1 MGQDRDVSL
10 LAPSPADAARR
21 AGLRRM
27 RLLAVS
33 LLVLAAIVYALTLGL
48 DQSGVWGYV
57 NTAAEAAMVG
67 ALADW
72 FAVTALFR
80 HPLGLPVPHTA
91 IIPKRKNEIGRNLQ
105 EFVTENFLTEE
116 IARDRLAAA
125 RVGERV
131 GQWLGVPDHRHR
143 VRTEVVRVVRAGL
156 GRMSDD
162 EVRAVVEDFLVPRLV
177 KEPVAPIAGSL
188 LEGIVDEK
196 THHGLV
202 DLGLEQLREYLA
214 DNPGTYAAV
223 LGERAPWWSPPW
235 VDDRVIGWTYQQVLA
250 WLQDIHDDPQ
260 HPAREALD
268 ELLRRLAADLQSDPE
283 VMASAEALKERLLTH
298 PQVPE
303 TAVGL
308 WTSFRSALTT
318 AMDDESSYFH
328 TRGDELLE
336 HLGQHLVEDEVW
348 RGRLE
353 ARLGEVVSFFVNT
366 YGSELAEV
374 ISVTVDRWDGQEAA
388 ERIELHVGRDLQFI
402 RINGT
407 IVGALAGLGIHALSQ
422 VAG

>member
-1 MGQDRDVSL
+1 M
-10 LAPSPADAARR
+10 APSPADEARR

-27 RLLAVS
+27 RLLALS
-33 LLVLAAIVYALTLGL
+33 LLLLAAVMFVVTLRL
-48 DQSGVWGYV
+48 PHDGVWGYV

-116 IARDRLAAA
+116 IARERLAAA
-125 RVGERV
+125 RVGQRV
-131 GQWLGVPDHRHR
+131 GEWLGSPAHRRR
-143 VRTEVVRVVRAGL
+143 VMTEVVRVARAGL
-156 GRMSDD
+156 GRLSDE
-162 EVRAVVEDFLVPRLV
+162 EVRSIVEDFLVPRLV
-177 KEPVAPIAGSL
+177 REPAAPIAGAL
-188 LEGIVDEK
+188 LADVVADR
-196 THHGLV
+196 THHGVV
-202 DLGLEQLREYLA
+202 DLALEELHAWLGA
-214 DNPGTYAAV
+214 NPGTYAAV
-223 LGERAPWWSPPW
+223 LGDRAPWWSPPW
-235 VDDRVIGWTYQQVLA
+235 LDERVIGWTYQQVLA
-250 WLQDIHDDPQ
+250 WVRDIADDPH
-260 HPAREALD
+260 HPARQAFD
-268 ELLRRLAADLQSDPE
+268 DLLARLATDLQEEEE
-283 VMASAEALKERLLTH
+283 VMARAEALKERLLTH

-308 WTSFRSALTT
+308 WRSFRAALTV
-318 AMDDESSYFH
+318 AMDDDTSYFH

-336 HLGQHLVEDEVW
+336 HLGRHLVEDEAW

-353 ARLGEVVSFFVNT
+353 ARLGEAVSFFVNT
-366 YGSELAEV
+366 YGHELAEV
-374 ISVTVDRWDGQEAA
+374 ISVTVDRWDGKEAA

-407 IVGALAGLGIHALSQ
+407 VVGALAGLVIHG
-422 VAG
+422 VAQAIGG